1 MTLRDRLDKWL
12 EVLLSILLGV
22 MVLNVLWQVA
32 SRYILN
38 NPSIFTDELARY
50 LLIWI
55 GLMGAA
61 YASGK
66 NMHVAIGLLKT
77 KLNEKQQKIQ
87 DNIIQ
92 VLIIFFAVVVLIIG
106 GSRLVYISF
115 QLGQES
121 SSMQIPLGYVYL
133 ALPLSGLLI
142 CFYSLSDLLSPATHG
157 ES

>member
-1 MTLRDRLDKWL
+1 MTLRNRLDKGL
-12 EVLLSILLGV
+12 EVILSLLLGV

-32 SRYILN
+32 SRYIFN
-38 NPSIFTDELARY
+38 DPSIFTDELARY

-77 KLNEKQQKIQ
+77 KLNGKQQVIQ
-87 DNIIQ
+87 DKIIFL
-92 VLIIFFAVVVLIIG
+92 LIIVFALLVLIIG
-106 GSRLVYISF
+106 GARLVYISF
-115 QLGQES
+115 QLGQQS

-142 CFYSLSDLLSPATHG
+142 CFYSLSDLLIPVNGKS
-157 ES
+157 

>member
-1 MTLRDRLDKWL
+1 MTIRERLDKVL
-12 EVLLSILLGV
+12 EVLLSLLLGL

-32 SRYILN
+32 SRYIFN
-38 NPSIFTDELARY
+38 DPSIFTDELARY

-66 NMHVAIGLLKT
+66 NMHVSIELLKT
-77 KLNEKQQKIQ
+77 KLNPNQQKLQ
-87 DNIIQ
+87 DKIIQ
-92 VLIIFFAVVVLIIG
+92 LLIITFAVFVLIIG
-106 GSRLVYISF
+106 GARLVYISF

-121 SSMQIPLGYVYL
+121 SAMQIPLGYVYL

-142 CFYSLSDLLSPATHG
+142 CFYSLHDLLTPTK
-157 ES
+157 